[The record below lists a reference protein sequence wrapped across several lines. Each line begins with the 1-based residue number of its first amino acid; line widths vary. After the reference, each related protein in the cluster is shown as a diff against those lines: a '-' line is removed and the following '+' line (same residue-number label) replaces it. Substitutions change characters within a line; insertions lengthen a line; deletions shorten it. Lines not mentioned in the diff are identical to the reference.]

1 MDRRKFLEWLAGSVA
16 SMTTQTSNVRAQQS
30 ALPFRA
36 RGVYFHDGFT
46 VEPKSHAPLY
56 WDYATWRRAIQ
67 WLHACGLNVI
77 EFATMLEFNR
87 VPSTAMEKQKIADR
101 LKILDY
107 AHALGMEFGYILSNT
122 VLSTVPPDEEPSHQL
137 KNRAVTLCP
146 RAPGNFEKTVAIPL
160 FYMETYKEADFFEEF
175 AADWGGCTCG
185 QCGVADFLRYVRVLA
200 ERLKQL
206 NPPATLYANT
216 WCISYWG
223 KEPLAH
229 GWKGV
234 FEKEI
239 VGSREVITALPRL
252 PDNVG
257 VALPCHHLY
266 RPLVFAENGGKSKT
280 PVFPTAD
287 DVQQIRRAGRNVLAW
302 PHFIMD
308 DDPSRPPAWGIV
320 HSEVRYL
327 QALLQALQKTGI
339 DRVMGNLYLPFL
351 QLSNTFA
358 WGRLCENP
366 QRKPQDVIQ
375 EFARLIAHRDDAERL
390 AEILT
395 WVENNSYWQ
404 QQIPPDGRLP
414 NLPCA
419 LNRATAAKQV
429 ERIRPNPSPSLPL
442 PVSAEMWLYD
452 LRRSIER
459 MTWAA

>member
-1 MDRRKFLEWLAGSVA
+1 MDRRKFLGWLAGSVA
-16 SMTTQTSNVRAQQS
+16 SMTTQTSNAREQKS
-30 ALPFRA
+30 APPFRV

-56 WDYATWRRAIQ
+56 WDHAAWRREIQ
-67 WLHACGLNVI
+67 WLHACGLNVV

-101 LKILDY
+101 LKILDD
-107 AHALGMEFGYILSNT
+107 AHSLDMKFGYILSNT

-146 RAPGNFEKTVAIPL
+146 REPGNFEKTVAIPL

-175 AADWGGCTCG
+175 AADWGGCACG

-206 NPPATLYANT
+206 NPQATLYANT

-223 KEPLAH
+223 KEPLTQ

-239 VGSREVITALPRL
+239 VGSREVIAALAQL
-252 PDNVG
+252 PENVG

-266 RPLVFAENGGKSKT
+266 RPLVFAENGGKNKT

-287 DVQQIRRAGRNVLAW
+287 DVQQVRRAERNVLAW
-302 PHFIMD
+302 PHFVMD
-308 DDPSRPPAWGIV
+308 DDAYRPLAWGIA
-320 HSEVRYL
+320 HSEIRYL
-327 QALLQALQKTGI
+327 QALLQSLQKTGI
-339 DRVMGNLYLPFL
+339 DRVIGNLYLPFL

-358 WGRLCENP
+358 LGRLCENP
-366 QRKPQDVIQ
+366 HRKLQDVIQ

-404 QQIPPDGRLP
+404 QQMPTDGRLP

-419 LNRATAAKQV
+419 LNRTAAAKQA
-429 ERIRPNPSPSLPL
+429 EMIRPNLSPSLPL
-442 PVSAEMWLYD
+442 PVSAEMWLND

-459 MTWAA
+459 MTWVV